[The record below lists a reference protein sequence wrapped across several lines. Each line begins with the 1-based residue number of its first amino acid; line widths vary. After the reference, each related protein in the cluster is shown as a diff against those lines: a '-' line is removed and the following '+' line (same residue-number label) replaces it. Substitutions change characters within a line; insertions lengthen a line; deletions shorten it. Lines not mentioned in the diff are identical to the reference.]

1 MAEPSPNQQ
10 TLSNIT
16 SPASPTFAKPATITA
31 HPQKLNAISSRDFE
45 DSARPGKRPRLEPPQ
60 LTAAAAFAEAQQGS
74 SSPISSNTSPNPS
87 LQALNTLMGANE
99 NAVSKAPVSTLDTS
113 SDPAKKVSDPLIEV
127 VENIQHPT
135 RTSPEVVAAS
145 GDNHVMQTSP
155 TSLSSVGTLDSMAAA
170 TGITTTVG
178 SPLAIEDTVPHIVNA
193 SEAGSTSPT
202 EGSKAFSYP
211 APLLQPPANESARR
225 GMSLPHSG
233 TRQGTRSP
241 SSKKHRCPYCATEFT
256 RHHNLK
262 SHLLTHSQEKP
273 YVCSTCQSRFRRLHD
288 LKRHTKLHT
297 GERPHICPKCGRKFA
312 RGDAL
317 ARHNKGPGGCAGR
330 RASIG
335 SFGGDDDDDDG
346 NDESMEGVMYH
357 EPDAMED
364 EQGTDKRPAI
374 RRQAPSGDETM
385 DDSDHISRLP
395 STYPPLQGPP
405 PGGMAIG
412 FFPPRST
419 FNQPTSGGSI
429 AAGTAAA
436 SLPFPQLSGSTSSS
450 RPSVQGNPV
459 FAPNPISESPK
470 PLSPNQTQRGSVS
483 GLSEGSLGRNRSPS
497 MAHYQQPQY
506 NRVSGSSSLGLP
518 AGPQLP
524 LPSPLNPP
532 DSRFTLP
539 SQSAPTHPPTQ
550 PSGPPTHMTGS
561 GPLSSH
567 SNSLSSH
574 HGSGENSNV
583 MFAKEDRLWAYVSSL
598 EQRMNS
604 MQEEINSLK
613 QQLSNAQAQ
622 AHRIN

>member
-1 MAEPSPNQQ
+1 MAESNPNQQ
-10 TLSNIT
+10 TSSNIPFPT
-16 SPASPTFAKPATITA
+16 TPTFAKPAAITT
-31 HPQKLNAISSRDFE
+31 HSQNLSTSSSRDFD
-45 DSARPGKRPRLEPPQ
+45 DSTRPGKRPRLEPPQ
-60 LTAAAAFAEAQQGS
+60 LTAAVAFAETRQRSTSPVS
-74 SSPISSNTSPNPS
+74 SSTSPNPA

-99 NAVSKAPVSTLDTS
+99 NPVSKAPSVTTATS
-113 SDPAKKVSDPLIEV
+113 SDPTKIVSEPLTEV
-127 VENIQHPT
+127 VEHIEQPIT
-135 RTSPEVVAAS
+135 TSPELVTSS
-145 GDNHVMQTSP
+145 GESHAVQTSP

-178 SPLAIEDTVPHIVNA
+178 SPLAIEETVRQVVNA

-202 EGSKAFSYP
+202 DGNKAFSYP
-211 APLLQPPANESARR
+211 APLLQPPVNESARR

-330 RASIG
+330 RASVG
-335 SFGGDDDDDDG
+335 SFGGDDDDG
-346 NDESMEGVMYH
+346 NDDSMDGVMYH

-364 EQGTDKRPAI
+364 EEGNDKRPAI
-374 RRQAPSGDETM
+374 RRQAPSGDDTM
-385 DDSDHISRLP
+385 DDSDHVSRLP

-405 PGGMAIG
+405 PGGMAG
-412 FFPPRST
+412 SFFPPRNA
-419 FNQPTSGGSI
+419 FNQPTSGASI
-429 AAGTAAA
+429 AAVAAGIP
-436 SLPFPQLSGSTSSS
+436 LPFPQMSGSNSSS
-450 RPSVQGNPV
+450 RPSGQSNPV
-459 FAPNPISESPK
+459 FAPNPISDSPK
-470 PLSPNQTQRGSVS
+470 PLSPNQSQRGSVP
-483 GLSEGSLGRNRSPS
+483 GISEGSLGRNRSPS

-506 NRVSGSSSLGLP
+506 NRVSGSSALGLP

-524 LPSPLNPP
+524 LPPPLNPP

-574 HGSGENSNV
+574 HGSGENSNA

-613 QQLSNAQAQ
+613 QQLSNAQTQ